1 MIDYTEAEIIETRT
15 VSWFSCGAASAVATK
30 LTNPDIIAYCH
41 TGSEDVDNARFMK
54 DCIEWWGKE
63 VTVLK
68 NSKYQD
74 TWQVFES
81 RRYLSGIDGAP
92 CTKALKIEP
101 RLAFQQKGDVHIFGY
116 TYDNRDR
123 QRADTLREHYPELD
137 IRTPLIDKKLTKA
150 ACLHIIKQASINPP
164 RVYALG
170 FPNANCI
177 PCVKATSPKYWALVR
192 KSYPI
197 EFQRMAKLSRDLG
210 VRLTRLKGE
219 RVFIDE
225 IPDNYPTFGA
235 LAPECDFLCQIVE
248 QDLEKG

>member
-30 LTNPDIIAYCH
+30 LTNPDVIAYCH

-54 DCIEWWGKE
+54 DCIEWWGKD

-81 RRYLSGIDGAP
+81 RRYLSGIGGAP

-101 RLAFQQKGDVHIFGY
+101 
-116 TYDNRDR
+116 
-123 QRADTLREHYPELD
+123 
-137 IRTPLIDKKLTKA
+137 
-150 ACLHIIKQASINPP
+150 
-164 RVYALG
+164 
-170 FPNANCI
+170 
-177 PCVKATSPKYWALVR
+177 
-192 KSYPI
+192 
-197 EFQRMAKLSRDLG
+197 
-210 VRLTRLKGE
+210 
-219 RVFIDE
+219 DE